1 MELSA
6 ALLLVAIM
14 TELDVLT
21 LSGMVILAVMT
32 ALVAIL
38 VRHRPHTHAPR
49 PQPYV
54 GEFIPAETWA
64 QRRDRE
70 RLSAWRAVIHNL
82 QF

>member
-1 MELSA
+1 MLVGALELSA

-21 LSGMVILAVMT
+21 LSGMVILSVMT

-38 VRHRPHTHAPR
+38 VRDRPHPHAPR

-54 GEFIPAETWA
+54 ET
-64 QRRDRE
+64 
-70 RLSAWRAVIHNL
+70 LSAWRAVIHDL
-82 QF
+82 QL